1 MDPTRE
7 QFTKHLY
14 LKPHLKILLDKLAH
28 HPAMA
33 IDLQQMLDMMTG
45 QTHPG
50 QMGQHPEYGE
60 DILEVARH
68 LE

>member
-1 MDPTRE
+1 
-7 QFTKHLY
+7 
-14 LKPHLKILLDKLAH
+14 
-28 HPAMA
+28 MA